1 MSLQISPIRV
11 TVKGQVFGA
20 GTGKDKGLEVF
31 PTTDILLKKLGV
43 KDEERFVIRTK
54 QEKVFDLAVDS
65 ETIKNLREYQLD
77 DVRFLA
83 ARKCAGC
90 FNEQRTG
97 KTPTALSVMK
107 VKEVTKLL
115 IIAPASTLYTWA
127 KECKTWWF
135 TGLPVYV
142 CDGPTNKRKQLIE
155 NWKVGALII
164 SYECLREVTRTS
176 KNEFG
181 EIEEMYQTGDLA
193 YIRKHKD
200 IQGCILDEAH
210 RIKNHK
216 SKQAQALFSLDYI
229 PHRLALTGTPAP
241 GKQHEVFSILHWLYP
256 QVFSG

>member
-1 MSLQISPIRV
+1 MSLQISPIRI

-43 KDEERFVIRTK
+43 KNEERFIIKTK
-54 QEKVFDLAVDS
+54 QEKVFDLAIDL
-65 ETIKNLREYQLD
+65 ETLKNLRAYQLD
-77 DVRFLA
+77 DVKFLA

-97 KTPTALSVMK
+97 KTPTSLSVMK
-107 VKEVTKLL
+107 VKNITKLL

-142 CDGPTNKRKQLIE
+142 CDGTTSKRKQLIE

-164 SYECLREVTRTS
+164 S
-176 KNEFG
+176 
-181 EIEEMYQTGDLA
+181 
-193 YIRKHKD
+193 
-200 IQGCILDEAH
+200 
-210 RIKNHK
+210 
-216 SKQAQALFSLDYI
+216 
-229 PHRLALTGTPAP
+229 
-241 GKQHEVFSILHWLYP
+241 
-256 QVFSG
+256 